1 MNLDAAVFGTVLK
14 RLNSILSQ
22 DEFASNFQL
31 CKETF
36 LETLCVKPWSSEQ
49 FSTIFGM
56 MQHIVPTCSRFNPA
70 GKDNFIEFVTN
81 SHDIQWSWSKSN
93 PKAMLYF
100 SECGEVL
107 AVVLQKLKSLLSPD
121 EFASFCKQFKEE
133 SILETL
139 SAKPWNS
146 KQFSS
151 ILDMLQHISP
161 KNWFYKFNQSGKDK
175 FIDFIESSQDIQW
188 LWSKSNPKAIKY
200 FSDCA
205 EVLASVLQKLKT
217 VNHNNFASICNEF
230 LPEYVSNVQ
239 LLSVKPFTAN
249 QIVTMWDLL
258 KLKDNGKEQ
267 GSLLR
272 GVVNWLSVV

>member
-1 MNLDAAVFGTVLK
+1 MDATVYGTVLQK
-14 RLNSILSQ
+14 LKYVLSQ
-22 DEFASNFQL
+22 DEFALFCKKIDDESILANL
-31 CKETF
+31 CI
-36 LETLCVKPWSSEQ
+36 KPWNSEQ
-49 FSTIFGM
+49 LSSIM
-56 MQHIVPTCSRFNPA
+56 DMLQHIVPTNSKFNQS
-70 GKDNFIEFVTN
+70 GKDKFIDFIE
-81 SHDIQWSWSKSN
+81 SSQDIQWLWSESN
-93 PKAMLYF
+93 PKAILYF
-100 SECGEVL
+100 SECGEAL

-121 EFASFCKQFKEE
+121 EFAYICKQLKKQ

-139 SAKPWNS
+139 SAEPWNS

-188 LWSKSNPKAIKY
+188 SWSKSNPKAILY
-200 FSDCA
+200 FSECA
-205 EVLASVLQKLKT
+205 EVLARVLQKLKT
-217 VNHNNFASICNEF
+217 VNHDNFVYICNNFLI
-230 LPEYVSNVQ
+230 SNVQ
-239 LLSVKPFTAN
+239 LLSVKPYTAN

-272 GVVNWLSVV
+272 DVVNWFSTV